1 MLESSSRPAKKSH
14 LGKIHLMLAA
24 LFDPDPVK
32 LAIRAIAV
40 ISALTFHEFA
50 HAWAAYRAGDETAY
64 RMGRLSLNPLVHLDP
79 LGTIMLFFGPIG
91 WAKPVP
97 VNPAN
102 YRNPRRDDILVSVA
116 GVSANALLALFW
128 TAVYS
133 VIIYLQARQGVDASR
148 AIQPDRLLPVLESM
162 AFWGMFINVAL
173 AVFNLLP
180 IPPLD
185 GSHVL
190 AQMLKGHA
198 ALRYAQLQRYGLG
211 FLIAFIIFNRFV
223 PVLGETIIFLLKP
236 LIHLAIT
243 VAKVAL
249 RTF

>member
-1 MLESSSRPAKKSH
+1 MCMLGGSLEPARKSRI
-14 LGKIHLMLAA
+14 GKIHLMLAA
-24 LFDPDPVK
+24 LFDPDPIK

-40 ISALTFHEFA
+40 ISALSFHEFA

-102 YRNPRRDDILVSVA
+102 FRNPRRDDILVSIA
-116 GVSANALLALFW
+116 GVTANALLALFW
-128 TAVYS
+128 TAVFS
-133 VIIYLQARQGVDASR
+133 VVLYLQTKQGVAGSGSG
-148 AIQPDRLLPVLESM
+148 QSDRLLSVLESM

-173 AVFNLLP
+173 AVFNLVP

-198 ALRYAQLQRYGLG
+198 ALRYAQLQRYGPGL
-211 FLIAFIIFNRFV
+211 LIVFIIFNRFV
-223 PVLGETIIFLLKP
+223 PVLGETIVFLLKP
-236 LIHLAIT
+236 LIY
-243 VAKVAL
+243 VAMRAANFAL
-249 RTF
+249 